1 MIGILIIYS
10 SLFQFGIMAYSNL
23 HKFIRKGVSLFI
35 EGKVICC
42 MDNELNRGSNADNFF
57 EVLFNEITNILLN
70 HSQLILMD
78 VIILLSHLFPL
89 HLKLTL
95 QI

>member
-42 MDNELNRGSNADNFF
+42 MDNELNRGSNAA
-57 EVLFNEITNILLN
+57 
-70 HSQLILMD
+70 
-78 VIILLSHLFPL
+78 
-89 HLKLTL
+89 
-95 QI
+95 